1 LNPVST
7 AWNTGIGTDPTPLT
21 ADFTNWIP
29 TPNSALL
36 ITLDP
41 PTDTNE
47 VGTTHTVTATILDGQ
62 GQGVQGIEVTFEV
75 ISGPNTGDTNTDTTD
90 SNGEATFTYTGAG
103 GSGTDVIQ
111 ACYDDN
117 GFEVCSR
124 TVTKVWN
131 IVSDLDI
138 TLDPPYDLNV
148 VGEDHTVTATV
159 TDSGSPILGVSVS
172 FTVIAGPNV
181 GDNGVSVTNVNG
193 NAIFTYTGNGGVGTD
208 LIQACFIVPNND
220 GEEICSN
227 IVEKEWVEELIT
239 VTPLFASNILCTG
252 HTVTALLTDSKGNP
266 LPGIYVTFTVT
277 AGPNSGDPVIVPTDG
292 NGEATF
298 TYTGNGGVGQ
308 DEILACFTNTAG
320 TEVCEE
326 LAYKEWAQ
334 VELTEDS
341 LLFPWVVRSDDV
353 TTVISVVN
361 TAQTWAE
368 SVGLPFHDNR
378 IHIEYWHKLTTA
390 NDQEEK
396 CREYNFEVTS
406 SKDDMVTWD
415 MGGHFNNGLPLFNDT
430 SNEVIG
436 VPDMTLA
443 VENPRRAF
451 LIVDIDTDALNDAG
465 TNVDGTMYGEAT
477 IIEHR
482 TGAAWGY
489 IAYNAIGGPNDF
501 SDAGFRDQQGEVIGG
516 YETTQTTLLN
526 PNDAITK
533 LFVTP
538 TSSNQGQGN
547 LNVRVQLCRFPEI
560 DGDGDP
566 YTGDC
571 ESGGIW
577 NNEEGGFSFTEEK
590 NIVCTTADEIV
601 DFFGGAGTS
610 AYTQWEASGKAGW
623 AYIVT
628 HWGNIDARDGTDQF
642 EEVDEAI
649 IGKLEF
655 GTGLN
660 WDGSIA
666 DTINTFVWLRD
677 NATYLQYCKDCP
689 IDVRCAPGGIN
700 IVHNEEYQEEE

>member
-1 LNPVST
+1 M
-7 AWNTGIGTDPTPLT
+7 
-21 ADFTNWIP
+21 
-29 TPNSALL
+29 
-36 ITLDP
+36 
-41 PTDTNE
+41 
-47 VGTTHTVTATILDGQ
+47 
-62 GQGVQGIEVTFEV
+62 QGIEVTFTV
-75 ISGPNTGDTNTDTTD
+75 ISGPNTGDSDTDTTD
-90 SNGEATFTYTGAG
+90 VNGEATFTYTGDG
-103 GSGTDVIQ
+103 GSGTDIIQ

-117 GFEVCSR
+117 GFEVCSQ

-131 IVSDLDI
+131 IASDLDI
-138 TLDPPYDLNV
+138 TLAPPYDLNL
-148 VGEDHTVTATV
+148 VGENHTVTATV
-159 TDSGSPILGVSVS
+159 TDSGSPVLGLSVN
-172 FTVIAGPNV
+172 FTVISGPNA
-181 GDNGVSVTNVNG
+181 GDNGAALTNASG
-193 NAIFTYTGNGGVGTD
+193 NAIFNYTGDGGVGAD

-239 VTPLFASNILCTG
+239 VTPLFESNQVCTD
-252 HTVTALLTDSKGNP
+252 HTLTAIVTDSKGNP
-266 LPGIYVTFTVT
+266 LEGIDVTFTII
-277 AGPNSGDPVIVPTDG
+277 AGPNTGETDTVTTDV

-298 TYTGNGGVGQ
+298 TYTGDGGIAQ
-308 DEILACFTNTAG
+308 DEIEACFISTAG
-320 TEVCEE
+320 PEVCEE
-326 LAYKEWAQ
+326 IAYKEWTQ

-361 TAQTWAE
+361 TAETWAE

-378 IHIEYWHKLTTA
+378 LHIEYWHKLTTA
-390 NDQEEK
+390 NGQEEQ
-396 CREYNFEVTS
+396 CREYNFEITS

-415 MGGHFNNGLPLFNDT
+415 IAGHFNNGLPMFNDT
-430 SNEVIG
+430 SNELIG
-436 VPDMTLA
+436 APDMTLA

-489 IAYNAIGGPNDF
+489 IGYNAIGGPEDF
-501 SDAGFRDQQGEVIGG
+501 SDAGFRDQQGEVIGNN
-516 YETTQTTLLN
+516 ETTQTTLLN
-526 PNDAITK
+526 PNDATTK

-538 TSSNQGQGN
+538 TSSNQRQGN
-547 LNVRVQLCRFPEI
+547 LNAKVQLCRFPGI
-560 DGDGDP
+560 NGDGDP

-577 NNEEGGFSFTEEK
+577 NNEEGGFSFTVEK
-590 NIVCTTADEIV
+590 NIVCTTADNIV

-610 AYTQWEASGKAGW
+610 AYAQWVASGKAGW

-628 HWGNIDARDGTDQF
+628 HWGDINDRDGVDAFWGT
-642 EEVDEAI
+642 DEAV

-655 GTGLN
+655 GTGLS

-677 NATYLQYCKDCP
+677 NATYLQYCKECP
-689 IDVRCAPGGIN
+689 IDARCEPGGIN
-700 IVHNEEYQEEE
+700 IIHNEYYQDFEQLPN